1 MSGVQGSEVTPAEQ
15 RWEPLSNEE
24 IQRLFADIG
33 APWWI
38 AGGRGLDLFLR
49 HDTRSHADVDIAI
62 LRGDQEAFRER
73 LDRWDVQV
81 AHEGKLRPWKRGEKI
96 AAPEH
101 EAWARESPDGPWR
114 IELLLEESEGSRWS
128 YRRDS
133 RIGLNIADLGRSD
146 EREIPFLRPEVTLL
160 YKAKSPRPVDETD
173 FLYLLPRL
181 DAAQRAW
188 LSAALY
194 TVEPTHRWL
203 ERLK

>member
-1 MSGVQGSEVTPAEQ
+1 V
-15 RWEPLSNEE
+15 
-24 IQRLFADIG
+24 
-33 APWWI
+33 
-38 AGGRGLDLFLR
+38 
-49 HDTRSHADVDIAI
+49 AI
-62 LRGDQEAFRER
+62 LRRDEEAFRKR
-73 LDRWDVQV
+73 LDRWDVQI
-81 AHEGKLRPWKRGEKI
+81 AHEGKLRPWKLGEKT

-101 EAWARESPDGPWR
+101 EAWARESPDGPWK
-114 IELLLEESEGSRWS
+114 IELLLEESDGPRWS

-146 EREIPFLRPEVTLL
+146 ERDIPFLRPEVTLL

-181 DAAQRAW
+181 DPAQRAW